1 LSCLE
6 AYTGGVPGLQGT
18 NRHDDDDVIH
28 VYQEEIEGHQSF
40 TISNGTGLIKLATR
54 DIELM
59 QEEPGPSK
67 KRIQKAKC
75 VAERQEMR
83 ERLDAYVAE
92 VDSYVDD
99 F

>member
-1 LSCLE
+1 
-6 AYTGGVPGLQGT
+6 
-18 NRHDDDDVIH
+18 
-28 VYQEEIEGHQSF
+28 
-40 TISNGTGLIKLATR
+40 
-54 DIELM
+54 M